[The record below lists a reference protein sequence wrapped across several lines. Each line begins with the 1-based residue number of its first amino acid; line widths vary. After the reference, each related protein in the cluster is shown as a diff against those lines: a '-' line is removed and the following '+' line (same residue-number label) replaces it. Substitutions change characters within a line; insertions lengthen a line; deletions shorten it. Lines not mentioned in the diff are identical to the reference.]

1 MANQKKW
8 EEDIAKV
15 LVGRKIIAV
24 RYMNE
29 KEIDDHGWTT
39 KALIM
44 VLDNGTAIYPSR
56 DDEGN
61 DAGAL
66 FTTLEEMPTIPVQY

>member
-8 EEDIAKV
+8 EEDIAKI

-44 VLDNGTAIYPSR
+44 VLDNGIAIYPSR